1 MQSTGNRRQWKV
13 TLIVTI
19 ALIVGILVAFEYWVQ
34 INNNNYQARTT
45 AQVVIEQVE
54 DLIENADARERI
66 LTETLKENYIIRAK
80 AVSYILDKMPAL
92 EQEREE
98 LILMAE
104 LMSVDEIHLFNTR
117 GEIYGGTVP
126 RYYGYSFDSGEQMG
140 YFKPML
146 DKEWEMCQDLT
157 PNTAE
162 AKPMMYAI
170 VWNDARTRMVQVG
183 IEPVRLMNELRSS
196 EISEM
201 IGHLPTYDGIEILVG
216 DAETGEVL
224 GSTLPRYEHRTFREL
239 GAMPADGSD
248 VSADEVRFFTS
259 EHLDGYQ
266 CSIKAYQDYLILV
279 MQEKSQIN
287 SQLPANMY
295 MTLLYLFVAGA
306 VIYVVVYKMTTQI
319 IEEHK
324 SANTDALTE
333 LQNRRAYELT
343 LKELQK
349 ATPEQKKNVT
359 YISMD
364 ANGLKNIN
372 DHYGHDAG
380 DAVIT
385 GVADCIRQ
393 SFGDENAYR
402 IGGDE
407 YAILYRGTT
416 ADLRKAKAIFEEKV
430 KDWNEMHPFK
440 LTISVGYVDWAEY
453 PESDI
458 MEVCKLAD
466 FRMYMEKEQYYSEEG
481 HDRRK
486 NGPGN

>member
-1 MQSTGNRRQWKV
+1 MPVNGND
-13 TLIVTI
+13 
-19 ALIVGILVAFEYWVQ
+19 VQ
-34 INNNNYQARTT
+34 
-45 AQVVIEQVE
+45 E
-54 DLIENADARERI
+54 
-66 LTETLKENYIIRAK
+66 
-80 AVSYILDKMPAL
+80 
-92 EQEREE
+92 
-98 LILMAE
+98 
-104 LMSVDEIHLFNTR
+104 
-117 GEIYGGTVP
+117 
-126 RYYGYSFDSGEQMG
+126 
-140 YFKPML
+140 
-146 DKEWEMCQDLT
+146 
-157 PNTAE
+157 
-162 AKPMMYAI
+162 
-170 VWNDARTRMVQVG
+170 
-183 IEPVRLMNELRSS
+183 
-196 EISEM
+196 
-201 IGHLPTYDGIEILVG
+201 
-216 DAETGEVL
+216 
-224 GSTLPRYEHRTFREL
+224 
-239 GAMPADGSD
+239 
-248 VSADEVRFFTS
+248 DEVRFFTS
-259 EHLDGYQ
+259 EQLDGYQ
-266 CSIKAYQDYLILV
+266 CSIKAHQGHLILV
-279 MQEKSQIN
+279 MQEKDEIN

-295 MTLLYLFVAGA
+295 MTLLYLLVAGA

-385 GVADCIRQ
+385 GVADCIRL

-430 KDWNEMHPFK
+430 KAWNERHPFK
-440 LTISVGYVDWAEY
+440 LSISAGYVDWAEY